1 MTKHQRKINIF
12 YKQNSDNH
20 HHHHHLLLAHRSAIS
35 TLCVCVWEREK
46 NWMNN
51 GLQSSRP
58 NHEVGHRRRG
68 WNCCSGSRWENLWE
82 ANGDREELR
91 SRHAGYVAEYLRAC
105 PQPWPSFLFSPDDVL
120 RLLQWLRRWP
130 ACLDTRP
137 VISLLSLSLLLL
149 YQVWIYFFQFRCSW
163 LYDNH
168 WYAEMFIWYVLMI
181 FKQISRLN
189 CVFWLRE

>member
-20 HHHHHLLLAHRSAIS
+20 HHHHHHLLLAHRSAIS
-35 TLCVCVWEREK
+35 TLCLCVWEREK

-91 SRHAGYVAEYLRAC
+91 SRHAGCVAEYLRAC

-137 VISLLSLSLLLL
+137 VISLLSLSLSSYYIKFGYTSFSSDVLDFMIIIDMLK
-149 YQVWIYFFQFRCSW
+149 CSYGMYSW
-163 LYDNH
+163 FSSKLVD
-168 WYAEMFIWYVLMI
+168 
-181 FKQISRLN
+181 
-189 CVFWLRE
+189 